1 VGHVQIV
8 TVCLV
13 VVVVVVVVNVNVN
26 VVMKSDTS
34 CEKHQ
39 WCSALFVPFID
50 LPLYSLPHSV
60 LGEKNSLSV

>member
-13 VVVVVVVVNVNVN
+13 VVVVVVVNVN